1 MADRKE
7 VNKDF
12 AYYIEGDRLAILYK
26 NQSTGK
32 YESWTG
38 SNVSD
43 GIRIKYTAKY
53 EAAQYYDNN
62 FADDNGVDSGLHI
75 AILEY
80 VKHRLEEDSGRMDK
94 SAYFLQKYR
103 QKISTYSHSKKGA
116 RGILLPPM

>member
-1 MADRKE
+1 MADRKD

-12 AYYIEGDRLAILYK
+12 AYYIEGDRVAILYK
-26 NQSTGK
+26 NQSNGK

-38 SNVSD
+38 ANVAE
-43 GIRIKYTAKY
+43 GIRIKYTSKY
-53 EAAQYYDNN
+53 EAAQYYDSN
-62 FADDNGVDSGLHI
+62 FRTDSGVDSGLHV

-80 VKHRLEEDSGRMDK
+80 IKHRLEEDKGDIQK

-103 QKISTYSHSKKGA
+103 QKVSTYSHSRKGA

>member
-1 MADRKE
+1 MADRKD

-12 AYYIEGDRLAILYK
+12 AYYIEGDRFAVLYK

-32 YESWTG
+32 YESWSG
-38 SNVSD
+38 VNVSD
-43 GIRIKYTAKY
+43 GIRVKYTSKY
-53 EAAQYYDNN
+53 EAAQYYDSNFKTDNN
-62 FADDNGVDSGLHI
+62 VDSGLHI

-80 VKHRLEEDSGRMDK
+80 VKHRLEEDKGDVQK

-103 QKISTYSHSKKGA
+103 QKVSTYSHSKKGA

>member
-1 MADRKE
+1 MADRKD
-7 VNKDF
+7 VNKNF
-12 AYYIEGDRLAILYK
+12 AYYIEGDRFAILDK

-32 YESWTG
+32 YESWSG
-38 SNVSD
+38 ANVSD

-62 FADDNGVDSGLHI
+62 FKDDNGVDSGLHV

-80 VKHRLEEDSGRMDK
+80 IKHRLEEDNGDMQK

-103 QKISTYSHSKKGA
+103 QKIRTYPHSKKGN